1 MKVQDPLRTR
11 AARNAPRGAAALSL
25 GLLALLLTGCASR
38 TQVSTA
44 PAAAPAAETVA
55 AAPAEAATPAQ
66 TDVAAV
72 DLTSSQPAAQDPGNF
87 VYFEFDSFAVRSDF
101 TPVIETKAQ
110 RLKANPEKRL
120 VVAGHADERGSRE
133 YNLALGQKRADAVA
147 RSLALMG
154 GDQRRVETVSYGE
167 ERPKAQGSNEEA
179 WALNRRAELSP
190 R

>member
-1 MKVQDPLRTR
+1 MKLSTTTLT
-11 AARNAPRGAAALSL
+11 AAQLPRSAVALSA
-25 GLLALLLTGCASR
+25 GLLALVLTGCASR

-44 PAAAPAAETVA
+44 PAAQPAPEAVA
-55 AAPAEAATPAQ
+55 AAPADAAQPAQ

-72 DLTSSQPAAQDPGNF
+72 DLTSSQNAGSDAGRF

-101 TPVIETKAQ
+101 TPVIEQQA
-110 RLKANPEKRL
+110 RLMKGNAEKRL

-147 RSLALMG
+147 RSLVLVGA
-154 GDQRRVETVSYGE
+154 DQRRIETVSYGE
-167 ERPKAQGSNEEA
+167 ERPKAEGGTEEA
-179 WALNRRAELSP
+179 FALNRRAELSP